1 MTSRDTEIDEIW
13 RQHRPY
19 LIDLAFRMLG
29 RIQDAEDIVQ
39 EAFTR
44 LLRVDLDEI
53 EEVRGWLVVVVSR
66 LCLDQLRSAHN
77 RREAGTGFIDD
88 ERAAASATLGADP
101 ADRVTLDDSVRMAL
115 LVVLQKLSPAERAVF
130 VLHEVFG
137 FSFDAVA
144 TIVGRTPVACR
155 QIASRARRRI
165 EAETGPARF
174 EADTGEQHRVAQE
187 FIAACAGG
195 DIEALTRLLDANVV
209 GQIDF
214 GPDGRAIRPVI
225 GRARVAPNSIA
236 FFGPDSGA
244 TPRVAAGQRVARRA
258 RVQERPAGRHSAV
271 QSPRR
276 PHL

>member
-1 MTSRDTEIDEIW
+1 
-13 RQHRPY
+13 
-19 LIDLAFRMLG
+19 
-29 RIQDAEDIVQ
+29 
-39 EAFTR
+39 
-44 LLRVDLDEI
+44 
-53 EEVRGWLVVVVSR
+53 
-66 LCLDQLRSAHN
+66 LRSAHN
-77 RREAGTGFIDD
+77 RREAGTGAVDD
-88 ERAAASATLGADP
+88 ERTVASQPIGADP

-115 LVVLQKLSPAERAVF
+115 LVVLQKLSPPERAVF

-195 DIEALTRLLDANVV
+195 DIEALMRLLDADVV

-225 GRARVAPNSIA
+225 GRERVAPNSIA

-244 TPRVAAGQRVARRA
+244 TLVSQPVNGMPGALGFRNGQLAVILLFKVRDGLIYDIHGIGDPRQLAFASTQL
-258 RVQERPAGRHSAV
+258 S
-271 QSPRR
+271 QSS
-276 PHL
+276 